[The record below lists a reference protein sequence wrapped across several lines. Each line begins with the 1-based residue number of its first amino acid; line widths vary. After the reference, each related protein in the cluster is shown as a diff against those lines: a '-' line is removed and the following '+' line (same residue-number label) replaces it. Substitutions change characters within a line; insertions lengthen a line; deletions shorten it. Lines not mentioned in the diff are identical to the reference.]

1 MADACARAYAVTGD
15 DDWRRGLDRAIDW
28 FLGDNDVGAVM
39 WDTDT
44 RGGFDGL
51 TSTGP
56 NLNQGAESTLALIAT
71 LQHAPR
77 PLSERVGSG
86 SLTGPNWSTG

>member
-1 MADACARAYAVTGD
+1 MTTGSEVSIS
-15 DDWRRGLDRAIDW
+15 RSTGSQATTI
-28 FLGDNDVGAVM
+28 VGAVM

-44 RGGFDGL
+44 HGGFDGL
-51 TSTGP
+51 TATGP

-77 PLSERVGSG
+77 PLSEPVGAGGFS
-86 SLTGPNWSTG
+86 GPNWSTG